1 MFPLWHHF
9 RKETHWNF
17 GIPHSCADE
26 GKADMESSPT
36 STWGWECWWGGR
48 CVGGGRRACCASS
61 HRSSPTLRNAL
72 QLSQTFAHVAHP
84 MATNVKLL
92 RLPDPTNGTCIL
104 TRTPQLVSDD
114 AILQWLNTSA
124 SRVNSRLFPGIQKNE
139 YLPTVAGFWQT

>member
-1 MFPLWHHF
+1 MRAKRIWNHHP
-9 RKETHWNF
+9 RRRGGGNV
-17 GIPHSCADE
+17 G
-26 GKADMESSPT
+26 G
-36 STWGWECWWGGR
+36 GGR